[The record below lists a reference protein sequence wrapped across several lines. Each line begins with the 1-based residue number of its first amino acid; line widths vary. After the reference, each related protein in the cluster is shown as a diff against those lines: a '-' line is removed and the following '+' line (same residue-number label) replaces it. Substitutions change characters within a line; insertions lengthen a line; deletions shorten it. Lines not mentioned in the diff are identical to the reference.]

1 MYTLQPKTKTSAR
14 FKTLAIVGSMVLGMF
29 ICGGFMLLTPAT
41 NVADDFDACWM
52 AQKFVKEQLKAPSTA
67 TFAPCRQP
75 DTVVNQTERIWH
87 VRSWVDAE
95 NSFGA
100 LLRNNF
106 NVDLIYYPSTDSWT
120 LVDLSMSE

>member
-1 MYTLQPKTKTSAR
+1 MYTLQPKKKTSAG
-14 FKTLAIVGSMVLGMF
+14 FKILAIVGSMLLGLF
-29 ICGGFMLLTPAT
+29 VCAGFALVTPTA

-75 DTVVNQTERIWH
+75 DTVVSRTERIWH

-95 NSFGA
+95 NGFGA
-100 LLRNNF
+100 MLRNNF
-106 NVDLIYYPSTDSWT
+106 SADLIYYPSTDSWT